1 MLQGQEKSHSIIDSN
16 APSPFS
22 SFSCHPLPG
31 VGVDRM
37 FLGETTKISPSLF
50 ISTLPQIAGSPF
62 QSTQEA
68 QQGMEDR
75 WQWESRASLY
85 TLLFCIISIY

>member
-22 SFSCHPLPG
+22 SFSCYPLPE

-50 ISTLPQIAGSPF
+50 ISTLPQRAGSPF

-68 QQGMEDR
+68 QRVWRTGGNGKAEPQ
-75 WQWESRASLY
+75 SLHSA
-85 TLLFCIISIY
+85 FFIISIY